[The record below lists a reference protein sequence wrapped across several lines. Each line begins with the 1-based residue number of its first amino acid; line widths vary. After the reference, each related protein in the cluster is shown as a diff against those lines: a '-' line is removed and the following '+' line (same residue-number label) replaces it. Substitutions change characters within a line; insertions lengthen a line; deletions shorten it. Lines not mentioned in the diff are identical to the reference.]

1 MAYNYKNIIES
12 KNIDTVEFYL
22 KELLR
27 DVDIMKML
35 IRENNSEIKK
45 KLHSIDNFEKRIE
58 QSKKDAKLL
67 KNALK
72 QIKKDKK

>member
-35 IRENNSEIKK
+35 IRENNS
-45 KLHSIDNFEKRIE
+45 
-58 QSKKDAKLL
+58 
-67 KNALK
+67 
-72 QIKKDKK
+72 

>member
-45 KLHSIDNFEKRIE
+45 KLHSIDKFEKRIE

-72 QIKKDKK
+72 QIKNDKK

>member
-67 KNALK
+67 KNALLFFLCFAL
-72 QIKKDKK
+72 

>member
-58 QSKKDAKLL
+58 QSKKDDKLL